1 MPSLAA
7 AKHRNEECRSMKVS
21 LGSWAF
27 SFGPYATH
35 PIPFEAVARRLSEA
49 GYDGIEICGFP
60 PQITPEA
67 FSTPETRR
75 DLSSKLRDL
84 AVSGYSAD
92 FSSVNPV
99 IGANKAR
106 YLDLLR
112 RNADLCAA
120 IGSPSM
126 RVDTCAA
133 PGSISEE
140 DYDSFLGRLAD
151 LWHEAAGLAQQS
163 GVKLL
168 WEFEPGFAFNKP
180 SEVLALHG
188 KAHHPNLGVLFDTA
202 HAYMCSVVGARQHG
216 EEETLEGGVGEFLD
230 LLEGRIG
237 HVHLVDSDGTL
248 YGEETST
255 HCVLG
260 KGKLDFPALAPRL
273 RSLEGVEWWC
283 VDLCFHPDA
292 WSQIESSLAFAKQ
305 LLIGSAE

>member
-1 MPSLAA
+1 
-7 AKHRNEECRSMKVS
+7 MKVS

-27 SFGPYATH
+27 SFGPYASR
-35 PIPFEAVARRLSEA
+35 PVPFEAVARKLSEA
-49 GYDGIEICGFP
+49 GYDGVEVCGFP
-60 PQITPEA
+60 PHVTPES
-67 FSTPETRR
+67 FSKPEARR
-75 DLSSKLRDL
+75 DLVAMLRDL
-84 AVSGYSAD
+84 NLAISGYSAD
-92 FSSVNPV
+92 FSTANPV
-99 IGANKAR
+99 IGINKNR
-106 YLDLLR
+106 YLELLR

-126 RVDTCAA
+126 RVDTGAA

-151 LWHEAAGLAQQS
+151 LWHEAAGLAAEC

-180 SEVLALHG
+180 SEILTLHR
-188 KAHHPNLGVLFDTA
+188 KAHHGNLSLIFDTA

-216 EEETLEGGVGEFLD
+216 KTETLEGGVEEMLKMM
-230 LLEGRIG
+230 EGRIG
-237 HVHLVDSDGTL
+237 HVHLADSDGTL

-260 KGKLDFPALAPRL
+260 EGKVDFPALAPLL

-283 VDLCFHPDA
+283 IDLCFHPEA
-292 WSQIESSLAFAKQ
+292 WRMIEPSLAYARQ
-305 LLIGSAE
+305 LLK